1 MYDGS
6 YDGYLRGARLLLLFC
21 CGIHV
26 RWQPTCMMA
35 AGMMAANVFDGI
47 MYDGSYDSYLCL
59 MKVAIVTAVVC
70 MTAACSMA
78 VDHC

>member
-1 MYDGS
+1 
-6 YDGYLRGARLLLLFC
+6 
-21 CGIHV
+21 
-26 RWQPTCMMA
+26 MMA